1 MHHFLSKPKQSV
13 GLNFAMSVLNRILK
27 PAMFFILAYAM
38 IHLNPLQAVANQH
51 VVGIEQNDTTVKL
64 RINDVLQI
72 ELPGNAGTGF
82 KWHFNKL
89 DETFFM
95 LLGSHKKMFKKDNPR
110 HVGNA
115 YIESLSFKA
124 LKVGSND
131 IRLLYY
137 RPWEGEEMAEKSLH
151 IKVSIEP

>member
-1 MHHFLSKPKQSV
+1 MSYFLSKSNQSI
-13 GLNFAMSVLNRILK
+13 GWNFAMSVVNRIMM
-27 PAMFFILAYAM
+27 PAIFFILTNAM
-38 IHLNPLQAVANQH
+38 IILNPNQGSANQH
-51 VVGIEQNDTTVKL
+51 TVGIEQNDTTVKL

-95 LLGSHKKMFKKDNPR
+95 LLGSHKKRSENNNSRRF
-110 HVGNA
+110 GNA
-115 YIESLSFKA
+115 YMESFSLKA
-124 LKVGSND
+124 LKAGSND

-137 RPWEGEEMAEKSLH
+137 RPWEGEAKAEKSLDL
-151 IKVSIEP
+151 KVIIEP